1 MLRSMTGFGMGGAP
15 IGSGRLLVEA
25 RSVNHRFLD
34 VRARMPRELSEYGT
48 FLEQLARGQLSRG
61 RVELGVRYDG
71 AGQGSVIIDRQRALD
86 VYRAL
91 DDVRREVG
99 VTEPLPIA
107 VLASIPDLFVS
118 AFEGDPEG
126 VRTALTKALEAAVVS
141 LNTMRANEGANLGVE
156 LSRRLDA
163 LNGLVD
169 DVARRA
175 PELPDR
181 YRKRLRDRLSRLIE
195 GQDVKLDPARLEQ
208 EVVLFADHADVTEE
222 LARLRSHASQFA
234 ELLAASEPVGR
245 RLEFLLQEMG
255 REINTLGSKA
265 NEADIAQRVV
275 EMKVE
280 IEKMREQVQN
290 VE

>member
-1 MLRSMTGFGMGGAP
+1 MLRSMTGFGLGEATL
-15 IGSGRLLVEA
+15 GSGRLLVEA

-34 VRARMPRELSEYGT
+34 VRARLPRELGEYGT
-48 FLEQLARGQLSRG
+48 FLEQLARGRLARG
-61 RVELGVRYDG
+61 RVELGVRFDG
-71 AGQGSVIIDRQRALD
+71 AGQGSVLIDKRRAID

-91 DDVRREVG
+91 EEVRRELG
-99 VTEPLPIA
+99 VNEPLPIS

-118 AFEGDPEG
+118 ALQADPDG
-126 VRTALTKALEAAVVS
+126 VRAGLTCALEIA
-141 LNTMRANEGANLGVE
+141 LNALDTMRTNEGGHLGTE
-156 LSRRLDA
+156 LSRRLEA
-163 LNGLVD
+163 LNRLAE
-169 DVARRA
+169 DVAHRA
-175 PELPDR
+175 PGLPER
-181 YRKRLRDRLSRLIE
+181 YRKRLKERLVRLLE
-195 GQDVKLDPARLEQ
+195 GQDVTLDPARLEQ

-222 LARLRSHASQFA
+222 LIRLQSHATQFA
-234 ELLAASEPVGR
+234 QLLDSSEPVGR

-275 EMKVE
+275 EMKAE

>member
-1 MLRSMTGFGMGGAP
+1 MTGFGMGIAP
-15 IGSGRLLVEA
+15 IGSGRLLIEA
-25 RSVNHRFLD
+25 RAVNHRFLD
-34 VRARMPRELSEYGT
+34 VRARMPRELSEFGT
-48 FLEQLARGQLSRG
+48 FLEQLARAQLSRG
-61 RVELGVRYDG
+61 RIELGVRYDG
-71 AGQGSVIIDRQRALD
+71 AGQGSVVIDRERALD

-91 DDVRREVG
+91 DAVRRELGAV
-99 VTEPLPIA
+99 EPLPIA

-126 VRTALTKALEAAVVS
+126 VRVALAAALEAAVAS
-141 LNTMRANEGANLGVE
+141 LNTMRSNEGANLAAE

-163 LNGLVD
+163 LGVLID
-169 DVARRA
+169 DVNRRA

-181 YRKRLRDRLSRLIE
+181 YRRRLRDRLTRLIE
-195 GQDVKLDPARLEQ
+195 GHDVTLDPGRLEQ

-222 LARLRSHASQFA
+222 IARLRSHTSQFA
-234 ELLAASEPVGR
+234 QLLSGKEPVGR